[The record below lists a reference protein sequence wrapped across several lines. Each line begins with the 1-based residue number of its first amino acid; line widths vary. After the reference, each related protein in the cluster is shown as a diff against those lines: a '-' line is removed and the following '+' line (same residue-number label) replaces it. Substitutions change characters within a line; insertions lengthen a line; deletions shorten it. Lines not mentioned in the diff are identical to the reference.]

1 MDIDIG
7 QPKEAFITLFSLE
20 SWIKHDSGS
29 TSHTEWTGPIVS
41 LEDHE
46 DLGQLSRRTTVG
58 AVDSHRGGGME
69 KDVHL
74 TACSDRYGSEDMGL
88 GQVRSSSPLR
98 G

>member
-46 DLGQLSRRTTVG
+46 DLGQV
-58 AVDSHRGGGME
+58 
-69 KDVHL
+69 
-74 TACSDRYGSEDMGL
+74 
-88 GQVRSSSPLR
+88 
-98 G
+98 